1 MYWITSKAGR
11 PIPCDP
17 ELVVAHLY
25 LRGPR
30 HTGEEAVT
38 LVTEEGIT
46 IRGVTARAT
55 EPNTTRVE
63 GYVSHFSTCE
73 HADTFRQKKGVP
85 HHG

>member
-1 MYWITSKAGR
+1 MYWITSKNNK

-30 HTGEEAVT
+30 HVGEEMIT

-46 IRGVTARAT
+46 IRGVKARAT
-55 EPNTTRVE
+55 EANTTRVE
-63 GYVSHFSTCE
+63 GYISHWSTCPQAE
-73 HADTFRQKKGVP
+73 SFRKREKVTP
-85 HHG
+85 